1 LKERTEYIFPL
12 APLKENPEKR
22 LVTQNKEHILEKEPA
37 KKKALKTREL
47 KPIKKKLQTNMMKP
61 CHCEV
66 DAKNDTEFC
75 SFETDIK

>member
-22 LVTQNKEHILEKEPA
+22 LVTQNKENILEKEAA

-47 KPIKKKLQTNMMKP
+47 KKKKNSRRT
-61 CHCEV
+61 
-66 DAKNDTEFC
+66 
-75 SFETDIK
+75 